1 MLVGFFTLRGTNY
14 FDIQTE
20 DFIYPF
26 SERKLIVCID
36 YVIIALF
43 SIFLFS
49 PTFYIFINFLKN
61 LFNTNFYLNAHF
73 IDAFTNSLILC
84 LITGFFVS
92 FFGLVI
98 SIILVNSRNNFFY
111 QQTLFILSSIILIV
125 SPIIISLGY
134 FIILGEWRY
143 VNFVNFVVIIM
154 INCIFLI
161 PFAILILFTK
171 LKNIYLN
178 FNDIKTAFQINEKS
192 FFLIIFHLVK
202 KNIFFVF
209 YFSAAL
215 SFGDFTIIS
224 FFKNDNFQT
233 LPSLLYKLVI
243 SYRFTES
250 AFVAGFILIFSL
262 FIYLLFDNNIYK
274 DKPDK
279 SI

>member
-1 MLVGFFTLRGTNY
+1 
-14 FDIQTE
+14 
-20 DFIYPF
+20 
-26 SERKLIVCID
+26 
-36 YVIIALF
+36 
-43 SIFLFS
+43 
-49 PTFYIFINFLKN
+49 
-61 LFNTNFYLNAHF
+61 
-73 IDAFTNSLILC
+73 

-98 SIILVNSRNNFFY
+98 SIILVNSRNNSFY
-111 QQTLFILSSIILIV
+111 QQILFILSSIILIV

-178 FNDIKTAFQINEKS
+178 FSDIKTAFQISEKS
-192 FFLIIFHLVK
+192 FILIIYPLIK

-209 YFSAAL
+209 SFSAAL

-243 SYRFTES
+243 SYRFTEA